1 MRRRSRDLSD
11 EAAATIGRKPAES
24 RARPSADPLRRL
36 GVSEYVLF
44 GLIALGIAITVV
56 MALLNP

>member
-1 MRRRSRDLSD
+1 MRRRSKDLPD
-11 EAAATIGRKPAES
+11 EAGATIGREPAES
-24 RARPSADPLRRL
+24 RSPDPLRRL

-56 MALLNP
+56 MALFNP